1 MHVLAQLV
9 VGVSVEEVK
18 SKECSVET
26 LGINT
31 DQHINV
37 EQVTFAIKE
46 SNVEMRKKCEDYLGK
61 LRRDVVK
68 CDKDFFDI
76 Q

>member
-1 MHVLAQLV
+1 MKAQIV
-9 VGVSVEEVK
+9 VGVPVKDFK
-18 SKECSVET
+18 SKECSVTT
-26 LGINT
+26 LGVPT

-37 EQVTFAIKE
+37 EQVTFAVKE

-61 LRRDVVK
+61 LRRDIVK